1 MARVPQVTRTIQTT
15 NVSVLCMDIQNRE
28 PINIDVVLPR
38 TYKDDAAM
46 LKAVKSV
53 AETDTIKPVQIV
65 SSMVQETLYGMSEQ
79 DFISHAEILPP
90 RNQNTND

>member
-28 PINIDVVLPR
+28 PVNIDVVLPR
-38 TYKDDAAM
+38 TYKDDETM
-46 LKAVKSV
+46 LKAVKKI

-79 DFISHAEILPP
+79 DFISHAEVLPP
-90 RNQNTND
+90 RNIINND

>member
-28 PINIDVVLPR
+28 PININVVLPR
-38 TYKDDAAM
+38 TYKDDETM
-46 LKAVKSV
+46 LKAVKKI

-79 DFISHAEILPP
+79 DFISHAEVLPP
-90 RNQNTND
+90 RNTINND

>member
-38 TYKDDAAM
+38 TYKDDETM
-46 LKAVKSV
+46 LKAVKKI

-65 SSMVQETLYGMSEQ
+65 SSMVQEILYGMSEQ
-79 DFISHAEILPP
+79 DFISHAEVLPP
-90 RNQNTND
+90 RNTINND

>member
-38 TYKDDAAM
+38 TYKDDETM
-46 LKAVKSV
+46 LKAVKKI

-79 DFISHAEILPP
+79 DFISHAEVLPP
-90 RNQNTND
+90 RNTINND

>member
-28 PINIDVVLPR
+28 PVNIDVVLPR
-38 TYKDDAAM
+38 TYKDDETM
-46 LKAVKSV
+46 LKAVKKI

-79 DFISHAEILPP
+79 DFISHAEVLPL
-90 RNQNTND
+90 RNTINND

>member
-28 PINIDVVLPR
+28 PVNIDVVLPR
-38 TYKDDAAM
+38 TYKDDETM
-46 LKAVKSV
+46 LNAVKKI

-79 DFISHAEILPP
+79 DFISHAEVLPP
-90 RNQNTND
+90 RNTIND

>member
-15 NVSVLCMDIQNRE
+15 NASVLCMDIQNRE

-38 TYKDDAAM
+38 TYKDDETM
-46 LKAVKSV
+46 LKAVKKI

-79 DFISHAEILPP
+79 DFISHAEVLPP
-90 RNQNTND
+90 RNTINND